1 METLVLKVTF
11 NLKSG
16 DEKIISFSALDPAK
30 SDQELKT
37 ALTAMV
43 TSGALGV
50 GADAATSV
58 QSAQKVS
65 TTTTDVSLA

>member
-1 METLVLKVTF
+1 MQTLVLKVTF

-16 DEKIISFSALDPAK
+16 DEKIISFSSLDPAK
-30 SDQELKT
+30 SDQEIKT
-37 ALTAMV
+37 ALNAMV

-65 TTTTDVSLA
+65 TTTTAVDLA